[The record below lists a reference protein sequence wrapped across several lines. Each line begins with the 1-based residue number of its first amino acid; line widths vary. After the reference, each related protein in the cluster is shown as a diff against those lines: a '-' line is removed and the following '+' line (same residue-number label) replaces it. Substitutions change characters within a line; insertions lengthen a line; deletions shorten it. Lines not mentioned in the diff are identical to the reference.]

1 MLTKYKLAPQTK
13 FYDSMGANWKPFI
26 MFSQFPNLRSKICN
40 TDVNGLRFNEYS
52 DKNKPNSI
60 FEESLNENKKKAV
73 IIGNSFS
80 FGEGASSDRQTISSL
95 LSRNSNY
102 HFYNLSGRGF
112 SGFQEI
118 TNFFLHLN
126 HLKNIKKI
134 IIISGCNDA
143 FLPYYKNTY
152 ENFLEPTH
160 GYKLF
165 KSSMKKAARG
175 WKNKFIKFLL
185 GSFLKK
191 INWDRINSFNWKNEI
206 VNNLD
211 KFEYDVPNN
220 PDEHLSLIL
229 ENNIRQWSIISKGMQ
244 VEVDYVLQPVG
255 SWVKKKYSEE
265 ETKLFSEEISVE
277 GLEKI
282 YKYINTD
289 KYNYMK
295 EVLKFSTNK
304 YKLNFLDLNEHFSLE
319 KYNNEWLFLSRFHF
333 NDKGNNHLSEH
344 LISKLIK

>member
-26 MFSQFPNLRSKICN
+26 MFSQFPNLRSKFCN

-52 DKNKPNSI
+52 DKNKSNSI

-80 FGEGASSDRQTISSL
+80 FGEGASSDSQTISSL
-95 LSRNSNY
+95 LSKNSNY

-134 IIISGCNDA
+134 IVISGCNDA

-165 KSSMKKAARG
+165 KSSMKKTARS

-185 GSFLKK
+185 GSFLK
-191 INWDRINSFNWKNEI
+191 N
-206 VNNLD
+206 
-211 KFEYDVPNN
+211 
-220 PDEHLSLIL
+220 
-229 ENNIRQWSIISKGMQ
+229 
-244 VEVDYVLQPVG
+244 
-255 SWVKKKYSEE
+255 
-265 ETKLFSEEISVE
+265 
-277 GLEKI
+277 
-282 YKYINTD
+282 
-289 KYNYMK
+289 
-295 EVLKFSTNK
+295 
-304 YKLNFLDLNEHFSLE
+304 
-319 KYNNEWLFLSRFHF
+319 
-333 NDKGNNHLSEH
+333 
-344 LISKLIK
+344 

>member
-1 MLTKYKLAPQTK
+1 M
-13 FYDSMGANWKPFI
+13 
-26 MFSQFPNLRSKICN
+26 
-40 TDVNGLRFNEYS
+40 
-52 DKNKPNSI
+52 
-60 FEESLNENKKKAV
+60 
-73 IIGNSFS
+73 
-80 FGEGASSDRQTISSL
+80 
-95 LSRNSNY
+95 
-102 HFYNLSGRGF
+102 
-112 SGFQEI
+112 
-118 TNFFLHLN
+118 
-126 HLKNIKKI
+126 
-134 IIISGCNDA
+134 
-143 FLPYYKNTY
+143 
-152 ENFLEPTH
+152 
-160 GYKLF
+160 
-165 KSSMKKAARG
+165 
-175 WKNKFIKFLL
+175 L

-191 INWDRINSFNWKNEI
+191 INWDRINSLNWKNEI
-206 VNNLD
+206 VSDLD
-211 KFEYDVPNN
+211 KLKYDVPNN

-265 ETKLFSEEISVE
+265 EKKLFSEEISVE
-277 GLEKI
+277 GQEKI

-333 NDKGNNHLSEH
+333 NDKGNKHLSEY